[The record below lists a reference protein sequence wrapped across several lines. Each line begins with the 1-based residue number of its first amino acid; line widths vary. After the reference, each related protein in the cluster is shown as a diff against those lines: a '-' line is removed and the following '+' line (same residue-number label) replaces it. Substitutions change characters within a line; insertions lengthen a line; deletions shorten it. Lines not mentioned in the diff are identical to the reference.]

1 MDAQQPSFQ
10 MRWRARL
17 DDWQRASTPVS
28 FSYAVVKKFADDRAG
43 RLAALI
49 AYYAFFSLF
58 PVLLVAV
65 TIVAFVVSDST
76 AAELEN
82 SALAQ
87 IPVVGDRIGQ
97 QVDQLGGSWIALV
110 VGLATA
116 LWAGLGC
123 MQAAQDAMNNV
134 WGVPRLREPS
144 FLLKRLRS
152 VAVLGVVGLSL
163 AIGATGSQLVALVPD
178 VSGAGRV
185 AGAALSMVANVGAF
199 LLAYQILGVDRHPWR
214 QLLPGAIVAGVG
226 YTALQFIGQWYVQY
240 TIAGAEDTYGTF
252 AVVIGL
258 LGWLYLLAQLI
269 LFAAEI
275 NVVHAHR
282 LWPRSL
288 RLEAPT
294 AADEEIIRIAARS
307 AQLRPGTQILVDF
320 GGPEGHHRI
329 EPADP
334 LGAAP

>member
-1 MDAQQPSFQ
+1 MDAQQPGLQ
-10 MRWRARL
+10 VRWRVRL
-17 DDWQRASTPVS
+17 DEWQRGSPTAS
-28 FSYAVVKKFADDRAG
+28 FGYALIKKFADDRGG

-58 PVLLVAV
+58 PALLVAV
-65 TIVAFVVSDST
+65 TIVAFVVSDAT
-76 AAELEN
+76 TAELET

-97 QVDQLGGSWIALV
+97 QVDQLDGSWVALA
-110 VGLATA
+110 VGLGTA

-123 MQAAQDAMNNV
+123 MQAAQDAMNHV

-144 FLLKRLRS
+144 FLHKRLRS
-152 VAVLGVVGLSL
+152 IAVLGVVGLSL
-163 AIGATGSQLVALVPD
+163 AIGATGSQVVTLIPG
-178 VSGAGRV
+178 VSGLGR
-185 AGAALSMVANVGAF
+185 AAAVVLSATANVGVF

-214 QLLPGAIVAGVG
+214 QLLPGAVVAGLG
-226 YTALQFIGQWYVQY
+226 YTALQFIGQWYVQR

-258 LGWLYLLAQLI
+258 LGWLYVLAQLVV
-269 LFAAEI
+269 FAAEV
-275 NVVHAHR
+275 NVVYACR

-288 RLEAPT
+288 RLDAPT
-294 AADEEIIRIAARS
+294 TADEEIVRIAARS
-307 AQLRPGTQILVDF
+307 AQLRPGTQILVNF

-334 LGAAP
+334 HQSA